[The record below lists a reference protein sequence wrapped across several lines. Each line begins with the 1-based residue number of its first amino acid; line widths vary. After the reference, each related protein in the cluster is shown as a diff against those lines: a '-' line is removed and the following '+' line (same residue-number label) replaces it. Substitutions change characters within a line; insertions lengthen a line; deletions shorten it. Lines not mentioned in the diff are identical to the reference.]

1 MHEQTTTKRV
11 NVISLSLKGY
21 FEIEI
26 VVFHTLY
33 THTLHTLTHMQP
45 LTCRQVEEQTIR
57 QRSALLQFPQTP
69 QVLSLRRFQE
79 GLC

>member
-33 THTLHTLTHMQP
+33 THTTHTHTHAATHMQSGRRAKH
-45 LTCRQVEEQTIR
+45 T
-57 QRSALLQFPQTP
+57 SAK
-69 QVLSLRRFQE
+69 RFAAVPTNTASSFAS
-79 GLC
+79 

>member
-26 VVFHTLY
+26 VVFYTQY
-33 THTLHTLTHMQP
+33 THTHAAAHMQWG
-45 LTCRQVEEQTIR
+45 RRANQA
-57 QRSALLQFPQTP
+57 SA
-69 QVLSLRRFQE
+69 
-79 GLC
+79 

>member
-33 THTLHTLTHMQP
+33 THTTHTHTHAATHMQ
-45 LTCRQVEEQTIR
+45 
-57 QRSALLQFPQTP
+57 SG
-69 QVLSLRRFQE
+69 RRVAVPENTASSFAS
-79 GLC
+79 

>member
-26 VVFHTLY
+26 VVHTHTY
-33 THTLHTLTHMQP
+33 THSYIHAATHMQ
-45 LTCRQVEEQTIR
+45 LEGRRANQA
-57 QRSALLQFPQTP
+57 SA
-69 QVLSLRRFQE
+69 
-79 GLC
+79 